1 LVGAIVNFC
10 YENFGIALIIIR
22 KGTKMNINSKGLPRK
37 RMLATFITSALAF
50 GAGAQDLTSNDLHP
64 KVVDLKPVTEVNK
77 DLNNNNAQL
86 KNYYIVELT
95 DKPLATYKG
104 ELPNFAATSPSA
116 TSGKDKLDMQSASV
130 KSYAGYLKSQQ
141 DAVIS
146 QLQSRV
152 GNVKVMSRLDTV
164 MNGLIVEVAG
174 NRDVESVLASVP
186 GVKKVYEHEL
196 YYAKTDQSLD
206 LINAPDVWEALGGQ
220 SEAGKG
226 VKVAVIDGGINS
238 RHPMFAAEGHERP
251 ADVPNDDYCSVVDPG
266 FCNGKLAVARYYT
279 PTFQVHPDEQI
290 SPEDFGGHGT
300 HVAGTAVGNPVST
313 TYQGVDVN
321 LSGVAP
327 GATLMVYKALFQT
340 PAGTGSGSNVML
352 VQALEDAVEDGA
364 DIINNSWGGG
374 PGGLPQTSPYTPIFE
389 AAEEA
394 GVVIATAAGNDGPA
408 DRSIG
413 CPGCAESGLTVANTQ
428 HGRTFGNIVDA
439 AGLEGFSAN
448 AGDGD
453 FELNET
459 ISGPM
464 MPVELIDEANV
475 EACNSFADGALE
487 GHIAFVSRGT
497 CAFSDKANNV
507 QAAGAIGM
515 VLYNNAEGIIIMSM
529 PGATLP
535 SVSITQEAGQE
546 ILAAYTEGA
555 TATINAT
562 ESLIDED
569 SIDRMA
575 ASSSR
580 GPNGDS
586 SFLKPNIAAP
596 GTSILSA
603 YAATPEVTE
612 NYNAISG
619 TSMASPHVAGAAAL
633 LRQMYPDFS
642 AKQIKS
648 MLMTSANPNV
658 TDLEDGE
665 VVPATPFDRGAGRLD
680 ISNSTKAGI
689 TLDKPSLVS
698 NGCVVSCDFTRVVTN
713 LSDADVEWN
722 VSAEMDSLNAT
733 VDAPSTLA
741 IEADGTAELSL
752 SVNTEY
758 ASVGWTFGTVTLTDP
773 SGTFAP
779 ANIPI
784 AVYASASDSEAI
796 INTVV
801 ENGEFAAGA
810 TVDMLSTAGAT
821 GDSSASSLV
830 TRIPEGTTL
839 VEGSVMATEVGMAS
853 RNGLSISPA
862 GNVVTWAGSLGL
874 PESSIYPVNFPYAG
888 LSIVDGLGMGN
899 ALGCA
904 GIGGCDEESLNL
916 DFGLTFEYGG
926 REWTSLTFNTNGVL
940 AFGDQPI
947 AGTWMNSNMPNPA
960 APNNM
965 VAPFWTDLELLP
977 ENNADFYYA
986 SLNDGVNDWL
996 VLEWYNASVWGSSTG
1011 ETYTFSVWINLDSNE
1026 VFYNYADV
1034 GSLPSYLTVG
1044 MEDISGSIGASYHFN
1059 GEGSAVTTGDAV
1071 SFDLRT
1077 DVGRAEVRYSIK
1089 LPEIA
1094 QKTEDLS
1101 FVIGWDDSQTIDL
1114 SSAYTPTSLLSNSH
1128 VSFLNGDNIF
1138 DANQAFSI
1146 EAEGELTFEVT
1157 TQPTQGTLEQ
1167 VTETVTDED
1176 GNETEQVVPG
1186 QYTYTPEAEYLGEDS
1201 FGFIVKDEAGVVTSE
1216 QMVSI
1221 EVLEPNDPPEVTSAV
1236 GSENADGEIVVDA
1249 ETGTN
1254 VTLSVNAEDPDG
1266 DDLTYVWTQV
1276 SGPAVEFEGQG
1287 TNEITFAAPSSASDV
1302 AFEVMVDDGRHT
1314 VSQAF
1319 NVAVSEPAP
1328 VVEEETDSSSSS
1340 FGLLIGLLAL
1350 PFAILRRRMRVAR

>member
-1 LVGAIVNFC
+1 MNF
-10 YENFGIALIIIR
+10 
-22 KGTKMNINSKGLPRK
+22 NSSGFPRK
-37 RMLATFITSALAF
+37 SILATLITSAVAF
-50 GAGAQDLTSNDLHP
+50 GAGAQDLTANDLHP
-64 KVVDLKPVTEVNK
+64 KVIDLKPVTEINK
-77 DLNNNNAQL
+77 DLRNNNAL
-86 KNYYIVELT
+86 VKNYYIVELA

-104 ELPNFAATSPSA
+104 ELPNFAATSPRSV
-116 TSGKDKLDMQSASV
+116 SGKDKLDMQSASV
-130 KSYAGYLKSQQ
+130 RSYAGYLQSQQ

-152 GNVKVMSRLDTV
+152 GSLKVTSRLDTV

-174 NRDVESVLASVP
+174 NRDVESALASVS
-186 GVKKVYEHEL
+186 GVKKVYKHKL
-196 YYAKTDQSLD
+196 YHAKTDQSLD
-206 LINAPDVWEALGGQ
+206 IINAPDVWEALGGQ
-220 SEAGKG
+220 NEAGKG

-238 RHPMFAAEGHERP
+238 RHPMFAAQGHERP

-279 PTFQVHPDEQI
+279 PTFTVHPDEQI
-290 SPEDFGGHGT
+290 SPEDVGGHGT
-300 HVAGTAVGNPVST
+300 HVAGTAVGNPVSAT
-313 TYQGVDVN
+313 FQGVDVN

-340 PAGTGSGSNVML
+340 PVGQGSGSNIML
-352 VQALEDAVEDGA
+352 VQALEDAVDDGA
-364 DIINNSWGGG
+364 DVINNSWGGG
-374 PGGLPQTSPYTPIFE
+374 AGGLPQTSPYTPIFE

-394 GVVIATAAGNDGPA
+394 GVVIATAAGNDGPS

-413 CPGCAESGLTVANTQ
+413 CPGCAEPGLTVANTQ
-428 HGRTFGNIVDA
+428 HGRTFGNLVDA
-439 AGLEGFSAN
+439 AGLEGFAAN
-448 AGDGD
+448 AGNGD
-453 FELNET
+453 FELTET

-464 MPVELIDEANV
+464 MPAQLIDEANV
-475 EACNSFADGALE
+475 EACNSFADGVFE

-515 VLYNNAEGIIIMSM
+515 VLYNNADGIIIMSM

-546 ILAAYTEGA
+546 IIAAYTDGA
-555 TATINAT
+555 MATINAT

-569 SIDRMA
+569 LIDRMA

-603 YAATPEVTE
+603 YAATSEVTE

-633 LRQMYPDFS
+633 MRQMYPDFS

-665 VVPATPFDRGAGRLD
+665 VVPATPFDRGSGRLD
-680 ISNSTKAGI
+680 VSNATMAGV
-689 TLDKPSLVS
+689 TLDKPSFVS
-698 NGCVVSCDFTRVVTN
+698 NGCVVSCDFTRAVTN

-722 VSAEMDSLNAT
+722 VSAEMDSLNASVT
-733 VDAPSTLA
+733 APSTLA

-758 ASVGWTFGTVTLTDP
+758 ASEGWTFGTVTLTDP
-773 SGTFAP
+773 SGTFAS

-862 GNVVTWAGSLGL
+862 GDVVTWAGTLGL
-874 PESSIYPVNFPYAG
+874 PESSIYPINFPFAG
-888 LSIVDGLGMGN
+888 LSLVDDLAKGTPI
-899 ALGCA
+899 GCA
-904 GIGGCDEESLNL
+904 GIGGCDEEYLNL
-916 DFGLTFEYGG
+916 DFGLTYQYGG
-926 REWTSLTFNTNGVL
+926 KEWTSLTFSTNGVL
-940 AFGDQPI
+940 AFGEQPV

-965 VAPFWTDLELLP
+965 VAPFWTDLQLLP

-986 SLNDGVNDWL
+986 SHNDGVNDWL

-1034 GSLPSYLTVG
+1034 GSLPSNLTVG

-1059 GEGSAVTTGDAV
+1059 GEGSAVTTGDAL
-1071 SFDLRT
+1071 SFNLRT

-1094 QKTEDLS
+1094 KKTEDLS
-1101 FVIGWDDSQTIDL
+1101 FVIGWDESKTIDL
-1114 SSAYTPTSLLSNSH
+1114 SSAYTPTSLRSNSH

-1138 DANQAFSI
+1138 DANQAFSVK
-1146 EAEGELTFEVT
+1146 AEGELSFEVT

-1167 VTETVTDED
+1167 VTETVTDEE

-1186 QYTYTPEAEYLGEDS
+1186 SYIYTPEANYLGDDS
-1201 FGFIVKDEAGVVTSE
+1201 FAFVVKDEAGVVTSE
-1216 QMVSI
+1216 QTVSV
-1221 EVLEPNDPPEVTSAV
+1221 EVLEPNDPPEVSSSV
-1236 GSENADGEIVVDA
+1236 GSENDAGEVMVNA
-1249 ETGTN
+1249 ETGAP
-1254 VTLSVNAEDPDG
+1254 VTLSVTADDADG
-1266 DDLTYVWTQV
+1266 DELTYSWTQAAG
-1276 SGPAVEFEGQG
+1276 SDVEFEGQG
-1287 TNEITFAAPSSASDV
+1287 TSDINFTASSGEYAFTV
-1302 AFEVMVDDGRHT
+1302 AVGDGRHT
-1314 VSQAF
+1314 VSKTF
-1319 NVAVSEPAP
+1319 NVSVTAPEAEP
-1328 VVEEETDSSSSS
+1328 EQDSGSSSSS
-1340 FGLLIGLLAL
+1340 FGLFIGLLAL
-1350 PFAILRRRMRVAR
+1350 PFAILRRRMQVARK